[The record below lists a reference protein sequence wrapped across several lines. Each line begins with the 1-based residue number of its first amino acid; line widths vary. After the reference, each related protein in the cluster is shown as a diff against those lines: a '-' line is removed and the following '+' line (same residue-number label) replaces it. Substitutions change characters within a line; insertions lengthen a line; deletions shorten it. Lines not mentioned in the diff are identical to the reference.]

1 MRRVASLFA
10 LIVVMALLHRATASS
25 PLDARATLALA
36 FLLLAAYLGGDLAR
50 QARLPRLTGYVLLG
64 FAVGPAWLGVVRRD
78 EVEALGFLQDAALAL
93 IALTV
98 GLTLRLAELR
108 RNRLALARLGA
119 GAVAFPFVVVSL
131 IAFTITP
138 WLPFTAHQPLGDR
151 AVVSLVLG
159 TLAAASS
166 PVVAM
171 AMLEECDARG
181 PFARGL
187 LAVSVAQD
195 LVVVILFA
203 LVIAVGKA
211 IASSGTVTVSIA
223 GFALGGVLASVAVGL
238 LLGYASHRALRLA
251 RRDTTILV
259 VALAFLTPQIARLA
273 HLESLIIALGA
284 GFYLENF
291 CPAADIDR
299 LRSDLKRGALVVYV
313 LFFAL
318 SGAGLRVGVLREWW
332 PWALLLIGLRVVS
345 VRYGI
350 RWAGRDPSVTPALA
364 REGWLGLIS
373 QVGMASVL
381 AQLARRAFPEWGVSL
396 EALLVAMIGVH
407 TVAGPICFRLALERT
422 GEITD
427 KTGGGG
433 SRHAEASL
441 GDRGEGGDGGVV
453 AARGGV

>member
-78 EVEALGFLQDAALAL
+78 EVEALGFLQDAALTL

-138 WLPFTAHQPLGDR
+138 WLPFTAHQPFGDR
-151 AVVSLVLG
+151 AVVALVLG
-159 TLAAASS
+159 ALAAASS
-166 PVVAM
+166 PVVAL

-187 LAVSVAQD
+187 LDVSVAQD

-211 IASSGTVTVSIA
+211 MASAGAVTVSIA
-223 GFALGGVLASVAVGL
+223 GFALGGLLASLAVGL

-251 RRDTTILV
+251 RDTTILV

-299 LRSDLKRGALVVYV
+299 LRSDLKRGALVGYV

-318 SGAGLRVGVLREWW
+318 SGAALRVGVLREWW

-433 SRHAEASL
+433 SRHAETSL
-441 GDRGEGGDGGVV
+441 GDRGEGGGGGVV
-453 AARGGV
+453 AAGGGV